1 MKLLAPLRV
10 LISPLAIA
18 AVNLIILWPLVL
30 SVADVIE
37 GFALHRDFNE
47 AVDTVSTIAIVMIG
61 WGVALEERHVL
72 REVFRMVGRPDERWQ
87 HGIDK
92 ACYRAG
98 VGVLILGLF
107 AEVCAEMI
115 HLPNRIIDTAGSEHP
130 LLAIGIGLLSLAG
143 LVLVRLI
150 VQLVG
155 SLWVRRDNPRISP
168 GDSG

>member
-1 MKLLAPLRV
+1 MKFLAPLRV

-18 AVNLIILWPLVL
+18 AVNLLILWPLML

-37 GFALHRDFNE
+37 SIGLRRDFNE

-72 REVFRMVGRPDERWQ
+72 REVFGMAGRPDERWQ
-87 HGIDK
+87 HGIDQ
-92 ACYRAG
+92 ACYRTG

-107 AEVCAEMI
+107 AEICAELI
-115 HLPNRIIDTAGSEHP
+115 HLPNRIIDTSGSEHP
-130 LLAIGIGLLSLAG
+130 LLAVGIALLSLAG
-143 LVLVRLI
+143 LVLARLIVRLI
-150 VQLVG
+150 G

-168 GDSG
+168 GQGL